1 VTAMRLVKMFRL
13 RLRSAFSRGKVEQEL
28 DEELRYHLDRQIE
41 ENIAAGMSR
50 EDARRNALRSIA
62 DFEQRKEECR
72 DMRGFNLIDNLLHD
86 LRFALRQLWKTP
98 GFTST
103 AILMLTLGMCA
114 SVAIF
119 AFVDA
124 ALLKPLPY
132 QNSSR
137 LVGVFESV
145 KTCPLCNLSYFDY
158 LDWKKNNNVFSSLEA
173 YQGSGFILSTPE
185 GGQRAFGARVSDG
198 FFRTL
203 GVTPLLGRD
212 FYPGEDL
219 PAAPR
224 TVLLSYAAWQNRYGG
239 KRDVLGQAVTLD
251 GVPRTIIGVLPRDFH
266 FAPVAPADYWTTLNV
281 SGGCEKR
288 RGCHNLYGLARL
300 RDGVTFEAALANVTL
315 VAQQLQKQ
323 YPDTNRDQ
331 GAALSPLSEVIVG
344 NIRPILLLLLGGAAL
359 LLLIACVNIASLL
372 LVRSE
377 ARRREMAVRS
387 ALGASAARLIL
398 QFVTEGMVLV
408 VAGSALGLASAR
420 LVMQLLTTLIP
431 ARIQAT
437 MPFLNGLGLNLDVLI
452 FACAIALL
460 AAMLFSLTPALRLSS
475 SDMRSGMAEGS
486 RGSAGNTWRR
496 LGSKLVIVELAT
508 AMVLLVGA
516 GLLGKSFYL
525 LLRVNIGLQP
535 DRLVTLNVAAPGA
548 SYAKDEQAIAL
559 QHQVMSR
566 IASLPGVESVG
577 LVSQIPVST
586 NGNTTWFRVL
596 GRPFHG
602 EHNEVPERQVS
613 SGYFATMKAKL
624 ICGRYFTEADDA
636 SKPSVVI
643 INGAMVRQYFPGEDP
658 LGKQI
663 SYLSDPPRP
672 MEIVGVVDD
681 IKEGQLDTATPPTFY
696 RPYNQNASRFF
707 SVVVRTSQA
716 EQSLFPAL
724 AASIRQI
731 DAGIVTAGILSMSER
746 INNSPAAYLHR
757 SSAWLVGGFAALALL
772 LGVVGLYGVI
782 AYSVSQR
789 TREIGVRMALG
800 AQPRSVYRLVL
811 KEAGWLTGV
820 GVFIGLACSLGG
832 AALIRKLLFGT
843 PPWDVPTLAVVAAV
857 LVISALLASY
867 IPARRAAS
875 VNPVDALRAE

>member
-1 VTAMRLVKMFRL
+1 MRLAKMFRL
-13 RLRSAFSRGKVEQEL
+13 RLRSAFSRSNVEQEL

-50 EDARRNALRSIA
+50 KEARQDALRSMQ

-86 LRFALRQLWKTP
+86 LRFAVRQLWKTP
-98 GFTST
+98 GFTGT
-103 AILMLTLGMCA
+103 AILMLALGMCA

-145 KTCPLCNLSYFDY
+145 KTCPQCNLSYLDY
-158 LDWKKNNNVFSSLEA
+158 LDWKKSNNVFSSLDV
-173 YQGSGFILSTPE
+173 YQGNGSILSTPE
-185 GGQRAFGARVSDG
+185 GAQRAFGARVSDG

-203 GVTPLLGRD
+203 GVRPLLGRD
-212 FYPGEDL
+212 FYAGEDL

-224 TVLLSYAAWQNRYGG
+224 TVLLSYAVWQNRYGG
-239 KRDVLGQAVTLD
+239 KREALGQTVTLD
-251 GVPRTIIGVLPRDFH
+251 GVPKTIIGVLPPDFH
-266 FAPVAPADYWTTLNV
+266 FAPIEPVEYWTTVNV
-281 SGGCEKR
+281 SGSCEQR
-288 RGCHNLYGLARL
+288 RGCHNLYGVARL
-300 RDGVTFEAALANVTL
+300 NEGVSLQTALANVTL

-344 NIRPILLLLLGGAAL
+344 NIRPILLVLLSGAAL
-359 LLLIACVNIASLL
+359 LLLISCVNIASLL
-372 LVRSE
+372 LVRCE

-387 ALGASAARLIL
+387 ALGASAARLFL
-398 QFVTEGMVLV
+398 QFVTEGLVLV

-420 LVMQLLTTLIP
+420 LAMQLLTKLIP
-431 ARIQAT
+431 ARMLAT
-437 MPFLNGLGLNLDVLI
+437 MPFMNGLTLNFHVLI
-452 FACAIALL
+452 FACSIAVL
-460 AAMLFSLTPALRLSS
+460 AAMLFSFTPALRLSS
-475 SDMRSGMAEGS
+475 SALRSNMAEGS

-496 LGSKLVIVELAT
+496 LGSKLVVVELAT

-525 LLRVNIGLQP
+525 LLRVNIGMQS
-535 DRLVTLNVAAPGA
+535 DHLVTLGVAAPGS
-548 SYAKDEQAIAL
+548 SYSKAEQSIAL
-559 QHQVMSR
+559 QHEVMNR
-566 IASLPGVESVG
+566 IGSLPGVESVG
-577 LVSQIPVST
+577 LVSQIPVSN
-586 NGNTTWFRVL
+586 NGNTWWFRVV

-602 EHNEVPERQVS
+602 EHNEVPERDVS
-613 SGYFATMKAKL
+613 PGYFATVKAKL
-624 ICGRYFTEADDA
+624 IRGRYFTEADDA
-636 SKPSVVI
+636 SKPLVVI
-643 INGAMVRQYFPGEDP
+643 VNSAMVRQYFPGEDP
-658 LGKQI
+658 IGKQVV
-663 SYLSDPPRP
+663 YLTDPPRP
-672 MEIVGVVDD
+672 MEIVGIVDD
-681 IKEGQLDTATPPTFY
+681 IKEGQLDTATPPVVY
-696 RPYNQNASRFF
+696 RPYNQDASRFF
-707 SVVVRTSQA
+707 SVVVRTPQA
-716 EQSLFPAL
+716 EQSQFTAVT
-724 AASIRQI
+724 AAIRQI
-731 DAGIVTAGILSMSER
+731 DTGIVTAGILSMSER

-772 LGVVGLYGVI
+772 LGVIGLYGVI

-800 AQPRSVYRLVL
+800 AQPRSVYQLVL
-811 KEAGWLTGV
+811 KEAGWLTIAGV
-820 GVFIGLACSLGG
+820 VAGLLCSLCG
-832 AALIRKLLFGT
+832 ASLMRTLLFGT
-843 PPWDVPTLAVVAAV
+843 PPWDVPTLAAVAVV
-857 LVISALLASY
+857 LSISALLASY

>member
-1 VTAMRLVKMFRL
+1 MRLAKIFRL
-13 RLRSAFSRGKVEQEL
+13 RLRSVFSRTEVEQEL
-28 DEELRYHLDRQIE
+28 DEELRYHLERQID
-41 ENIAAGMSR
+41 ENRAAGMTG
-50 EDARRNALRSIA
+50 EDARRNALRSIE

-72 DMRGFNLIDNLLHD
+72 DMRGLNLIDNLLHD
-86 LRFALRQLWKTP
+86 LRFAVRQLLKTP

-124 ALLKPLPY
+124 ALLKSLPY

-137 LVGVFESV
+137 LVGVFENI
-145 KTCPLCNLSYFDY
+145 KTCPQCNLSYFDY
-158 LDWKKNNNVFSSLEA
+158 LDWKKRNSVFSSLDA
-173 YQGSGFILSTPE
+173 YQANAFMLVTPE
-185 GGQRAFGARVSDG
+185 GAQRAAGARVSDG

-224 TVLLSYAAWQNRYGG
+224 TVLLSYGAWQNRYGG
-239 KRDVLGQAVTLD
+239 KPDVLGQTVVLD
-251 GVPRTIIGVLPRDFH
+251 GAPKTIIGVLPRDFH

-281 SGGCEKR
+281 SGYCEQR
-288 RGCHNLYGLARL
+288 RGCHNLYGVARL
-300 RDGVTFEAALANVTL
+300 NDGVSFQTALANVTL
-315 VAQQLQKQ
+315 IAQQLEQQ
-323 YPDTNRDQ
+323 FPDTNLGQ
-331 GAALSPLSEVIVG
+331 GAALSPLADVIVG
-344 NIRPILLLLLGGAAL
+344 NIRPILLVLLSGAAL
-359 LLLIACVNIASLL
+359 LLLISCVNIASLL
-372 LVRSE
+372 LVKSE

-398 QFVTEGMVLV
+398 QFVTEGLVLV
-408 VAGSALGLASAR
+408 VVGSALGLASAR
-420 LVMQLLTTLIP
+420 LVMQLLAKLIP
-431 ARIQAT
+431 ARMLAT
-437 MPFLNGLGLNLDVLI
+437 MPFLDGLTLNFNVLI
-452 FACAIALL
+452 FAGVIALL
-460 AAMLFSLTPALRLSS
+460 AAMLFSLTPAMRLSF

-525 LLRVNIGLQP
+525 LLRVNIGMQP
-535 DRLVTLNVAAPGA
+535 DHLVTLSVAAPGG
-548 SYAKDEQAIAL
+548 SYSKDEQAIVL
-559 QHQVMSR
+559 QRQIMTQ
-566 IASLPGVESVG
+566 IARLPGVESVA
-577 LVSQIPVST
+577 LVSQIPVSS

-613 SGYFATMKAKL
+613 SGYFATVKAKL
-624 ICGRYFTEADDA
+624 IRGRYFTEADDA
-636 SKPSVVI
+636 SKPQVVVI
-643 INGAMVRQYFPGEDP
+643 NSAMVKQYFPGEDP
-658 LGKQI
+658 IGKQLT
-663 SYLSDPPRP
+663 YLTNPPQP
-672 MEIVGVVDD
+672 LQIVGIVDD
-681 IKEGQLDTATPPTFY
+681 IKEGPLDTATPPVFY
-696 RPYNQNASRFF
+696 RPYNQNPSRYF

-716 EQSLFPAL
+716 EQFLFPTITAT
-724 AASIRQI
+724 IRQI

-772 LGVVGLYGVI
+772 LGVIGLYAVI

-800 AQPRSVYRLVL
+800 AQPGSVYQLIL
-811 KEAGWLTGV
+811 KEAGWLTIAGIVV
-820 GVFIGLACSLGG
+820 GLLCSVGG
-832 AALIRKLLFGT
+832 AMLMRKLLFGT
-843 PPWDVPTLAVVAAV
+843 PPWDVPTLTAVAVVLATAA
-857 LVISALLASY
+857 LVASY